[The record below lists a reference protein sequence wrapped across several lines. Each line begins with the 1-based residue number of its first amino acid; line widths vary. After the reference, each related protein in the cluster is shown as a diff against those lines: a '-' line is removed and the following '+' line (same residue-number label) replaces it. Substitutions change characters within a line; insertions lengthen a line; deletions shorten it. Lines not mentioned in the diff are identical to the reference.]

1 MMDAIEIRPIGYVR
15 NEAEEKT
22 GFDEMVS
29 EIEILPELE
38 AGLYRIEELEEIF
51 VIFHFDRKQGY
62 TMKVH
67 PWHDESLPLVGVFAS
82 RSPGRPN
89 FLGLTRVKLLE
100 RRGNVLVVKGLDA
113 LNGTPV
119 IDIKPAISWDSVYQN
134 HK

>member
-1 MMDAIEIRPIGYVR
+1 MDAIEIRPIGYVR
-15 NEAEEKT
+15 NQAEERT
-22 GFDEMVS
+22 DFDELIS

-38 AGLYRIEELEEIF
+38 GGLHRIEELDEIF
-51 VIFHFDRKQGY
+51 VIFYFDRMRGY
-62 TMKVH
+62 TLKVH

-89 FLGLTRVKLLE
+89 FLGLTRAKLLE

-119 IDIKPAISWDSVYQN
+119 IDIKPATSWDTVYGGRS
-134 HK
+134 